1 MVWRMRDLDLNF
13 DDISR
18 NYGEVTRYALSAC
31 DRFSLIAKMKKPYSK
46 EPPNFEY
53 ADAVRSL
60 EPFVERYVPGIR
72 EWPGTITRDMHRVMI
87 VYRICKGSRQALQ
100 TLPNVFLPLENG
112 LPEDICFYRGQEPWL
127 ATVSHE
133 KMAFITQATKEDVAF
148 LEQNDIRFF
157 E

>member
-1 MVWRMRDLDLNF
+1 
-13 DDISR
+13 
-18 NYGEVTRYALSAC
+18 
-31 DRFSLIAKMKKPYSK
+31 
-46 EPPNFEY
+46 
-53 ADAVRSL
+53 
-60 EPFVERYVPGIR
+60 
-72 EWPGTITRDMHRVMI
+72 MI

-112 LPEDICFYRGQEPWL
+112 LLEDICFYRGQEPWL

-133 KMAFITQATKEDVAF
+133 KMAFIAQATREDVAF